1 MPTELITTDKALREL
16 CEHLAQQR
24 VIAVD
29 TEFHRERTFFAQLAL
44 VQVATDE
51 RVVCIDP
58 LSGVDPSPFD
68 AILTDP
74 NITKVFHAGR
84 QDLEIFFDR
93 LEAVPAPVFDT
104 QIAASLVGHG
114 DQLAYGVLVQKI
126 VGASLKKLHART
138 DWMRRPLDEA
148 VLEYAALDVE
158 HLLAVYRSLRAD
170 LEALGRLSWLD
181 EEQAPLLDPATYVLD
196 EEDAW
201 TKVKGTGKLK
211 GVDCVVAQRL
221 AGWREAKAR
230 ELDRPRRRVLSDEAI
245 VDLARQ
251 RPKDDRQL
259 DRMRSVD
266 RDLRNKHGKA
276 LLAIVKDAS
285 ALPKETWPA
294 TREGTRQAPV
304 DGALIDAL
312 AAVLAVRGREAKVS
326 PQVIGTRA
334 DLTRVAL
341 GEDDVALLQ
350 GWRGELVG
358 DALRAFLDGRVKLTV
373 HGGELVLDGA
383 A

>member
-1 MPTELITTDKALREL
+1 MATELITTDQALRGL
-16 CEHLAQQR
+16 CEHLAAQP
-24 VIAVD
+24 VIAID

-51 RVVCIDP
+51 RVACIDP
-58 LSGVDPSPFD
+58 LSDIDPAPFD
-68 AILTDP
+68 AILLDE
-74 NITKVFHAGR
+74 NITKVMHAGR

-93 LEAVPAPVFDT
+93 LQALPAPLFDT
-104 QIAASLVGHG
+104 QVAASLVGRG

-126 VGASLKKLHART
+126 VGVTLKKLHART

-158 HLLAVYRSLRAD
+158 HLLAVYRSLKGD
-170 LEALGRLSWLD
+170 LERLGRTAWLD
-181 EEQAPLLDPATYVLD
+181 EEQAPLLDPATYVLS

-201 TKVKGTGKLK
+201 TRVKGTGKLK
-211 GVDCVVAQRL
+211 GIECAVAQKL

-230 ELDRPRRRVLSDEAI
+230 AIDRPRRRVLSDDAI

-251 RPKDDRQL
+251 RPKDSRQL

-266 RDLRNKHGKA
+266 RDVKNKHGKA
-276 LLAIVKDAS
+276 LLAVIADAA
-285 ALPKETWPA
+285 ALPKDAWPA
-294 TREGTRQAPV
+294 ARGGARKDPV
-304 DGALIDAL
+304 DGALVDAL
-312 AAVLAVRGREAKVS
+312 AAVLAVRGREAQVS

-334 DLTRVAL
+334 DLTRVAQ
-341 GEDDVALLQ
+341 GEDDVPVLH

-358 DALRAFLDGRVKLTV
+358 DALRAFLS
-373 HGGELVLDGA
+373 GELRLAVSGGSLVIDG
-383 A
+383 